1 MLETIL
7 IRRLIRRRL
16 RRSRKYYFKWHDA
29 MFFGMMKHEREK
41 GKVTQN
47 LPFYC
52 LEISENSDYRS
63 SLRTHP
69 FLLRSIFSVNKA
81 KIPSLRVSS
90 LTIPAQC
97 IDQSFLIN
105 EAKMHPSSTILHLPF
120 IPRINRT
127 PFHRSKNKNST
138 PYEKY
143 PLYKISVYLFLFF
156 FLLSTKR
163 WYVQFPIG
171 ERCTIEG
178 ELLLLETD
186 FKGIDIGYAALIT
199 RPRVDKQRRRNWGYP
214 VGQFLD
220 RDYTRVGHNLRTT
233 SRQGFSSSR
242 DAWVWSL
249 VPRLWT
255 GFEVVFDPIRHR
267 QFPPPVFR
275 GINVSIYWLL
285 DSLKFIKCLMR

>member
-1 MLETIL
+1 
-7 IRRLIRRRL
+7 
-16 RRSRKYYFKWHDA
+16 
-29 MFFGMMKHEREK
+29 
-41 GKVTQN
+41 
-47 LPFYC
+47 
-52 LEISENSDYRS
+52 
-63 SLRTHP
+63 
-69 FLLRSIFSVNKA
+69 
-81 KIPSLRVSS
+81 
-90 LTIPAQC
+90 
-97 IDQSFLIN
+97 
-105 EAKMHPSSTILHLPF
+105 MHPSSTILHLPF

-127 PFHRSKNKNST
+127 PFHRPKKQ
-138 PYEKY
+138 KFHIIWKI
-143 PLYKISVYLFLFF
+143 YKISVYLFLFCF
-156 FLLSTKR
+156 LLLLSTKR

-178 ELLLLETD
+178 ELLLLATD

-275 GINVSIYWLL
+275 AINVSIYWLL

>member
-29 MFFGMMKHEREK
+29 MFFGIVKHEREK

-81 KIPSLRVSS
+81 KIPSLH
-90 LTIPAQC
+90 PC
-97 IDQSFLIN
+97 IIIDNS
-105 EAKMHPSSTILHLPF
+105 
-120 IPRINRT
+120 RT
-127 PFHRSKNKNST
+127 MYRSIFSNQRSKNASIIDHPPSSFHPPHQSYTFSSIKKQKFHT
-138 PYEKY
+138 IRKI
-143 PLYKISVYLFLFF
+143 YKISVYLFLFF

-249 VPRLWT
+249 VLRLWT

-285 DSLKFIKCLMR
+285 QSLKFVKCSMR

>member
-1 MLETIL
+1 
-7 IRRLIRRRL
+7 
-16 RRSRKYYFKWHDA
+16 

-127 PFHRSKNKNST
+127 PFHGSKNKNSIS
-138 PYEKY
+138 YEKY
-143 PLYKISVYLFLFF
+143 IKYPSIFFSSVFYYYYQRNVDTSNSQLANAAQSRVNYSCLRSRPISRELISV
-156 FLLSTKR
+156 
-163 WYVQFPIG
+163 
-171 ERCTIEG
+171 
-178 ELLLLETD
+178 
-186 FKGIDIGYAALIT
+186 T
-199 RPRVDKQRRRNWGYP
+199 R
-214 VGQFLD
+214 
-220 RDYTRVGHNLRTT
+220 H
-233 SRQGFSSSR
+233 
-242 DAWVWSL
+242 
-249 VPRLWT
+249 
-255 GFEVVFDPIRHR
+255 
-267 QFPPPVFR
+267 
-275 GINVSIYWLL
+275 
-285 DSLKFIKCLMR
+285 

>member
-1 MLETIL
+1 
-7 IRRLIRRRL
+7 
-16 RRSRKYYFKWHDA
+16 
-29 MFFGMMKHEREK
+29 MFFAMKHEREK

-90 LTIPAQC
+90 LTIPVQC

-156 FLLSTKR
+156 FYYQQNVDTSNSQLANAAQSRVNYSCLR
-163 WYVQFPIG
+163 PIS
-171 ERCTIEG
+171 R
-178 ELLLLETD
+178 EL
-186 FKGIDIGYAALIT
+186 ISVT
-199 RPRVDKQRRRNWGYP
+199 R
-214 VGQFLD
+214 
-220 RDYTRVGHNLRTT
+220 H
-233 SRQGFSSSR
+233 
-242 DAWVWSL
+242 
-249 VPRLWT
+249 
-255 GFEVVFDPIRHR
+255 
-267 QFPPPVFR
+267 
-275 GINVSIYWLL
+275 
-285 DSLKFIKCLMR
+285 